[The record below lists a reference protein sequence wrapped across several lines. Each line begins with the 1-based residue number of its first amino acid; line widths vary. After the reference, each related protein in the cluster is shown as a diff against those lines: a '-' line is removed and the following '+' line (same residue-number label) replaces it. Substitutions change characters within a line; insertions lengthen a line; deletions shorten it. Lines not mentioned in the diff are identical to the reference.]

1 MPIFSPNH
9 NAFRR
14 LGGTVNAATRAS
26 WGFEDRDACVRIPE
40 SDPRNL
46 RVEHRLASADAN
58 PYLVLAAILV
68 GLEHGLEAKREPIAP
83 LNEDR
88 SSGSDFPWKCSK
100 PYAPCS
106 IKRCCA
112 ISWAPNLSTCTARTN
127 ARITWPFNKRSMR
140 GNTAGFF
147 NRPWNHR

>member
-1 MPIFSPNH
+1 VAGCLELLPHCMPIFSPNH

-46 RVEHRLASADAN
+46 RIEHRLASADAN

-68 GLEHGLEAKREPIAP
+68 GLEHGLEAKREPIAAERRPHQRRRLP
-83 LNEDR
+83 LDML
-88 SSGSDFPWKCSK
+88 DAC
-100 PYAPCS
+100 APC
-106 IKRCCA
+106 
-112 ISWAPNLSTCTARTN
+112 N
-127 ARITWPFNKRSMR
+127 ITR
-140 GNTAGFF
+140 
-147 NRPWNHR
+147 

>member
-46 RVEHRLASADAN
+46 RIEHRLASADAN
-58 PYLVLAAILV
+58 PYLVLAAILA
-68 GLEHGLEAKREPIAP
+68 GLEHGLETRQEPIAP

-88 SSGSDFPWKCSK
+88 NSGTDFPLDMLDAVRAMHHQPVLRDKLGAEFVGRVLREQTPGPSG
-100 PYAPCS
+100 
-106 IKRCCA
+106 
-112 ISWAPNLSTCTARTN
+112 LSTRDQR
-127 ARITWPFNKRSMR
+127 ARIPLVSLSME
-140 GNTAGFF
+140 
-147 NRPWNHR
+147 